1 VTVVATSSAQSSEI
15 HDQWSLRDAVFSLV
29 IALGVT
35 VVTLV
40 VLGSALHLLDSR
52 YTFSLDRAVR
62 QEWAWLSILVLSVL
76 WLALGLVHQIQAR
89 RGPAD
94 RESATLAG
102 ETNDEDNVVFGQKHI
117 QGRVSSRRPRAS
129 REVAG

>member
-1 VTVVATSSAQSSEI
+1 MTVVPPSSAPTAEA
-15 HDQWSLRDAVFSLV
+15 HDQWSLRDALISLL
-29 IALGVT
+29 IALSVT

-40 VLGSALHLLDSR
+40 VLGTALHQLDSR
-52 YTFSLDRAVR
+52 YTFSLDHAVH

-76 WLALGLVHQIQAR
+76 WLTLGLVQQIRAG

-94 RESATLAG
+94 REPATFAG
-102 ETNDEDNVVFGQKHI
+102 ETKRKDPVVFARNQI
-117 QGRVSSRRPRAS
+117 QGRVSSRRPRAN